1 MKQVP
6 ALSQHTVQFDI
17 EFTPVQVPCQRKRR
31 WVMYETCKASSLKLI
46 DDLVT
51 ITKFLGDAGIIEK
64 RLRPGIV
71 LGNNQCD
78 QIDFDRGNL
87 PGVFGSFN
95 NRVAQTRCRI
105 QHMTG

>member
-1 MKQVP
+1 M
-6 ALSQHTVQFDI
+6 
-17 EFTPVQVPCQRKRR
+17 PCQRKRR
-31 WVMYETCKASSLKLI
+31 RVMDDTCKASSLKLI

-51 ITKFLGDAGIIEK
+51 ITKFLGDAGILK
-64 RLRPGIV
+64 KGLGPGIR

-78 QIDFDRGNL
+78 RIDFDRGNV

-95 NRVAQTRCRI
+95 SRVAQTRCLI